1 MNMLEL
7 NDAKVT
13 IGSTV
18 TVRDLETGEREV
30 YTLTPPGQA
39 DIAHNRISSVTPIAH
54 AIYGRRAGDEVE
66 VAAPGGAVRL
76 IIESVQPEESSS
88 EYG

>member
-7 NDAKVT
+7 NDERVT

-18 TVRDLETGEREV
+18 TVRDLDTGETEV
-30 YTLTPPGQA
+30 YTLAPPGQA

-54 AIYGRRAGDEVE
+54 AVYGRRAGDEVE

-76 IIESVQPEESSS
+76 IIESILPEESPN

>member
-1 MNMLEL
+1 MNALEL

-18 TVRDLETGEREV
+18 TVRDLDTGEREV

-39 DIAHNRISSVTPIAH
+39 DITNNRISSLTPVAH

-76 IIESVQPEESSS
+76 LIESVQPEESPND
-88 EYG
+88 YG